1 MKKRP
6 KQLDAPW
13 VTTIMKYGS
22 RANTWLYRRSGG
34 RIGGTWR
41 VGSAVRKPA
50 PVCLLTTTGRKSGQP
65 RTVPLIYL
73 DEGDSIVLVASQ
85 GGSATNPQW
94 YGNLTANPHV
104 TVQVGTREQHLVAR
118 TAGADERAA
127 LWPRLV
133 ELYADY
139 DSYQSWTDRTIPVVI
154 CEPAGA

>member
-6 KQLDAPW
+6 AQLDSPW

-22 RANTWLYRRSGG
+22 AANTWLYRRSGG
-34 RIGGTWR
+34 RFGGTWR
-41 VGSAVRKPA
+41 VGSALRKPA
-50 PVCLLTTTGRKSGQP
+50 PVCLLTTTGRRSGQA

-73 DEGDSIVLVASQ
+73 RDGANVVLVASQ
-85 GGSATNPQW
+85 GGAATNPQW
-94 YGNLTANPHV
+94 YGNLSADPSV
-104 TVQVGTREQHLVAR
+104 TIQIGPDVQRMTAR

-133 ELYADY
+133 ELYDDY

-154 CEPAGA
+154 CEPTP